1 MYTLESVSSVANF
14 LTAYEESQENLDPHL
29 LSVMCSFFFFK
40 DRLLD
45 FYSVVKPQYVP
56 FQSGLLLLF
65 LLCSSHCN
73 WP

>member
-14 LTAYEESQENLDPHL
+14 LTSYEESQENLDPHL
-29 LSVMCSFFFFK
+29 LSVICSVFFK

-56 FQSGLLLLF
+56 FRSGLLLLF
-65 LLCSSHCN
+65 HLCSSHCN